1 MDLEKLSTRA
11 RLTLLLISF
20 VGVLVTA
27 AGAVLLAAIISRT
40 MVQPNAIA
48 ADWLDGVMRAQGPLA
63 IIGAGLMI
71 ALLPWAIWPLVS
83 VALRR
88 ATDARFRN
96 EQLLGTLEA
105 QRQMLESIRETSSL
119 SDAAKQVA
127 YRAKDLEALRQAIRE
142 DMERQDFEA
151 ATILANEMERRFG
164 YGKEAD
170 KWRAEI
176 NRTSAEAIEARIQ
189 ETSDHVESLIKQ
201 GQWIGAIRETDR
213 LKRQFPDRVEPY
225 TLRDRI
231 DTARDDHKRE
241 LLKQWKDAIAKD
253 DVDSSLALLRKLD
266 QYLTPSEADAYKES
280 ARDVFRKRLQQ
291 LQAQFAIHVHDK
303 NWAEALRIGK
313 QITDEFP
320 NTRMAA
326 EVREKLPVLQ
336 ERAAQPVAV

>member
-1 MDLEKLSTRA
+1 MDLEKLSTKA
-11 RLTLLLISF
+11 RITLFLISL
-20 VGVLVTA
+20 VGILLTA
-27 AGAVLLAAIISRT
+27 LGAVLTAAIISRT
-40 MVQPNAIA
+40 MAEASAIH

-63 IIGAGLMI
+63 LIGAGLMI
-71 ALLPWAIWPLVS
+71 ALLPWAIWPIAS
-83 VALRR
+83 ISIRR

-96 EQLLGTLEA
+96 EQLLGTMEA

-119 SDAAKQVA
+119 SDAAKQIA

-176 NRTSAEAIEARIQ
+176 NRTSAAAIEARIQ
-189 ETSDHVESLIKQ
+189 ETGEHVESLITQ
-201 GQWIGAIRETDR
+201 AQWTAAIRETDR
-213 LKRQFPDRVEPY
+213 LKRQFPDRVEPF

-231 DTARDDHKRE
+231 DTARDDHKRN

-253 DVDSSLALLRKLD
+253 DVDSSLSLLKKLD

-303 NWAEALRIGK
+303 NWGEALRIGK

-326 EVREKLPVLQ
+326 EVREKLSVLQ
-336 ERAAQPVAV
+336 ERAQQPLAV

>member
-1 MDLEKLSTRA
+1 VS
-11 RLTLLLISF
+11 I
-20 VGVLVTA
+20 
-27 AGAVLLAAIISRT
+27 AV
-40 MVQPNAIA
+40 
-48 ADWLDGVMRAQGPLA
+48 
-63 IIGAGLMI
+63 
-71 ALLPWAIWPLVS
+71 
-83 VALRR
+83 RR

-96 EQLLGTLEA
+96 EQLLGTMEA

-119 SDAAKQVA
+119 SDAAKQIA

-151 ATILANEMERRFG
+151 ATIMANEMERRFG

-170 KWRAEI
+170 KWRSEI
-176 NRTSAEAIEARIQ
+176 NRTSSEAIEARIQ
-189 ETSDHVESLIKQ
+189 ETGDHVESLIKQ
-201 GQWIGAIRETDR
+201 AQWIAAIRETDR

-231 DTARDDHKRE
+231 DTARDDHKRQ
-241 LLKQWKDAIAKD
+241 LLKEWKDAVAKD
-253 DVDSSLALLRKLD
+253 DVEASLSLLKKLD

-291 LQAQFAIHVHDK
+291 LGAQFAIHVHDK
-303 NWAEALRIGK
+303 NWSEALRIGR

-326 EVREKLPVLQ
+326 EVREKMPVLQ
-336 ERAAQPVAV
+336 DRAQQPVAV